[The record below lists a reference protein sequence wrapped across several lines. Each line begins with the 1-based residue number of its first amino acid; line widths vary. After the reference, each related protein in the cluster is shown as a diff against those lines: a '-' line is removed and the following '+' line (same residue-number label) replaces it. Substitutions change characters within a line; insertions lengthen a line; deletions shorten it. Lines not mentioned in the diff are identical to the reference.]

1 MDVLGDGWGDRNYD
15 RCAAHPAAR
24 GIVVP
29 DQGHAQ
35 EGTMAFDQR
44 IAIVTGASGGIGR
57 ATVRRLLQD
66 GARVMLAGL
75 HLDRLDATRADLGRE
90 FDPARMATIACDVS
104 REDQVI
110 AAVDATIREFG
121 GWDYVVNNAGTM
133 LFKKIEEQTEQ
144 DWRGILDVDLLG
156 AFFFTKQAFLR
167 MRRGGAIVNVSSVH
181 AVETEPLVAP
191 YAAAKAAL
199 LSLTRSAALEGKAK
213 GIRVNAVLPGA
224 VDTPMLWDNPNV
236 KAGIEVIDKADVGA
250 PEDLAAAI
258 AFLLTDEAR
267 FVDGASLRVDGARLA
282 RL

>member
-1 MDVLGDGWGDRNYD
+1 MGV
-15 RCAAHPAAR
+15 
-24 GIVVP
+24 
-29 DQGHAQ
+29 
-35 EGTMAFDQR
+35 DQR

-66 GARVMLAGL
+66 GVSVMLVGL
-75 HLDRLDATRADLGRE
+75 HLDRLDTTRAELARE
-90 FDPARMATIACDVS
+90 FGPARMATIASDVS

-110 AAVDATIREFG
+110 AAVDATITQFG

-167 MRRGGAIVNVSSVH
+167 MRPGGAIVNVSSVH
-181 AVETEPLVAP
+181 AVETQPLVAP

-213 GIRVNAVLPGA
+213 GIRANAVLPGA

-258 AFLLTDEAR
+258 AFLLRDEAR

>member
-1 MDVLGDGWGDRNYD
+1 MG
-15 RCAAHPAAR
+15 
-24 GIVVP
+24 
-29 DQGHAQ
+29 
-35 EGTMAFDQR
+35 FDQR
-44 IAIVTGASGGIGR
+44 TAIVTGASGGIGR

-66 GARVMLAGL
+66 GAAVMLAGL
-75 HLDRLDATRADLGRE
+75 HLDRLDATRADLGKE

-104 REDQVI
+104 CEDQVI
-110 AAVDATIREFG
+110 AAVDATIGQFG

-133 LFKKIEEQTEQ
+133 LFKPIEEQTEQ

-236 KAGIEVIDKADVGA
+236 KAGVEVIDKADVGA

>member
-1 MDVLGDGWGDRNYD
+1 MG
-15 RCAAHPAAR
+15 
-24 GIVVP
+24 
-29 DQGHAQ
+29 
-35 EGTMAFDQR
+35 FDQR
-44 IAIVTGASGGIGR
+44 IAIVTGASGGIGL
-57 ATVRRLLQD
+57 ATVRRLLQG
-66 GARVMLAGL
+66 GASVMLADL
-75 HLDRLDATRADLGRE
+75 HQERLDANRAELGKA
-90 FDPARMATIACDVS
+90 FDPARMAGVTCDVA
-104 REDQVI
+104 REDQVA
-110 AAVDATIREFG
+110 AAVDATLARFG
-121 GWDYVVNNAGTM
+121 AWDFAVNNAGTM
-133 LFKKIEEQTEQ
+133 LFKPIEQQTEQ

-224 VDTPMLWDNPNV
+224 VDTPMLWNNPNV
-236 KAGIEVIDKADVGA
+236 QAGIEVIDKADVGSA
-250 PEDLAAAI
+250 DDIAAAI
-258 AFLLTDEAR
+258 AFLLADEAR

>member
-1 MDVLGDGWGDRNYD
+1 MG
-15 RCAAHPAAR
+15 
-24 GIVVP
+24 
-29 DQGHAQ
+29 
-35 EGTMAFDQR
+35 FDQR
-44 IAIVTGASGGIGR
+44 SAIVTGASGGIGR

-66 GARVMLAGL
+66 GAAVMLAGL
-75 HLDRLDATRADLGRE
+75 HLDRLDATRADLGKE

-110 AAVDATIREFG
+110 AAVDATIRQFG

-133 LFKKIEEQTEQ
+133 LFKPIEEQTEQ

-236 KAGIEVIDKADVGA
+236 KAGVEVIDKADVGA

>member
-1 MDVLGDGWGDRNYD
+1 MR
-15 RCAAHPAAR
+15 
-24 GIVVP
+24 
-29 DQGHAQ
+29 
-35 EGTMAFDQR
+35 FDQR
-44 IAIVTGASGGIGR
+44 IAIVTGAAGGIGL
-57 ATVRRLLQD
+57 ATARRLLGE
-66 GARVMLAGL
+66 GASVMLAG
-75 HLDRLDATRADLGRE
+75 HHQDTVDAAAAGLAREADA
-90 FDPARMATIACDVS
+90 ARIATIACDVA

-110 AAVDATIREFG
+110 ATVDATIKRFG
-121 GWDYVVNNAGTM
+121 GWDLAVNNAGTM
-133 LFKKIEEQTEQ
+133 SFKPIEQQTEQ
-144 DWRGILDVDLLG
+144 DWRAILDVDLLG

-236 KAGIEVIDKADVGA
+236 KAGVEVIDKADVGA
-250 PEDLAAAI
+250 AEDLAAAI
-258 AFLLTDEAR
+258 AFLLADEAR
-267 FVDGASLRVDGARLA
+267 FVDGTSLRVDGARLA

>member
-1 MDVLGDGWGDRNYD
+1 MS
-15 RCAAHPAAR
+15 
-24 GIVVP
+24 
-29 DQGHAQ
+29 
-35 EGTMAFDQR
+35 FDQR
-44 IAIVTGASGGIGR
+44 SAIVTGACGGIGE

-66 GARVMLAGL
+66 GASVMLADL
-75 HLDRLDATRADLGRE
+75 RQDRLDTTRAALARE
-90 FDPARMATIACDVS
+90 FDPARVGTAVCDVS

-110 AAVDATIREFG
+110 AAVDATIAQFG
-121 GWDYVVNNAGTM
+121 GWDFAVNNAGRM
-133 LFKKIEEQTEQ
+133 LFKPIEEQTEE

-236 KAGIEVIDKADVGA
+236 KSGVEVIDKADVGA

-258 AFLLTDEAR
+258 AFLLADEAR
-267 FVDGASLRVDGARLA
+267 FVDGTSLRVDGARLA

>member
-1 MDVLGDGWGDRNYD
+1 MG
-15 RCAAHPAAR
+15 
-24 GIVVP
+24 
-29 DQGHAQ
+29 
-35 EGTMAFDQR
+35 FDQR

-66 GARVMLAGL
+66 GASVMLVGL
-75 HLDRLDATRADLGRE
+75 HLDRLDATRADLGKE
-90 FDPARMATIACDVS
+90 FDPARMDTIACDVS
-104 REDQVI
+104 RENQVI
-110 AAVDATIREFG
+110 AAVDATIARFG

-167 MRRGGAIVNVSSVH
+167 MRPGGAIVNVSSVH

-213 GIRVNAVLPGA
+213 GIRSNAVLPGA

-236 KAGIEVIDKADVGA
+236 KAGVEVIDKADVGA

-258 AFLLTDEAR
+258 AFLLRDEAR

>member
-1 MDVLGDGWGDRNYD
+1 MS
-15 RCAAHPAAR
+15 
-24 GIVVP
+24 
-29 DQGHAQ
+29 
-35 EGTMAFDQR
+35 FDQR

-57 ATVRRLLQD
+57 ATARRLLAD
-66 GARVMLAGL
+66 GARVMLASRHQDG
-75 HLDRLDATRADLGRE
+75 LDAVRADLNRD
-90 FDPARMATIACDVS
+90 FDPARSATVACDVS
-104 REDQVI
+104 REDQVV
-110 AAVDATIREFG
+110 AAVDATIKQFG
-121 GWDYVVNNAGTM
+121 GWDYVVNNAGAM
-133 LFKKIEEQTEQ
+133 AFKPIEEQTED
-144 DWRGILDVDLLG
+144 DWRRILDVDLMG

-236 KAGIEVIDKADVGA
+236 KAGIEKIDKADVGDPA
-250 PEDLAAAI
+250 DLAAAI
-258 AFLLTDEAR
+258 AFLLADDAR
-267 FVDGASLRVDGARLA
+267 FVDGTSLRVDGARLA

>member
-1 MDVLGDGWGDRNYD
+1 
-15 RCAAHPAAR
+15 
-24 GIVVP
+24 
-29 DQGHAQ
+29 
-35 EGTMAFDQR
+35 MAFDQR

-66 GARVMLAGL
+66 GAGVMLAGL

-90 FDPARMATIACDVS
+90 FDPARMATVACDVS

-110 AAVDATIREFG
+110 AAVDATIRQLG

-133 LFKKIEEQTEQ
+133 LFKPIEEQTEQ

-236 KAGIEVIDKADVGA
+236 KAGVEVIDKGDVGA